1 MEYTTADIKRSILML
16 SDELIAAKEELTE
29 IDSKLGDGD
38 MGISMAKGGIALQ
51 AAVAKFENGQISD
64 LLSEC
69 ALAFNQAAP
78 STLGTLLSGA
88 LSALG
93 KECKEKQTLTEADI
107 VLFPKKIIQA
117 IAKRG
122 NAKLGDKTIL
132 DALIPYADALEEAYT
147 RTRDLRSSLQESVS
161 FAQAG
166 MERTKGMLA
175 RSGRAKWLGER
186 NKEYP
191 DGGAVLCY
199 RLACRIAAEYR
210 Q

>member
-1 MEYTTADIKRSILML
+1 MEYTTADIKRGILIL
-16 SDELIAAKEELTE
+16 SDELIAVKEEMTE

-38 MGISMAKGGIALQ
+38 MGISMAKGGAALQ
-51 AAVAKFENGQISD
+51 ETVAQFENGQISD

-78 STLGTLLSGA
+78 STLGTLLSGG
-88 LSALG
+88 LSALSSD
-93 KECKEKQTLTEADI
+93 CKEKQTLTDADI
-107 VLFPKKIIQA
+107 VLFPKKIAQA

-122 NAKLGDKTIL
+122 KAKLGDKTIL
-132 DALIPYADALEEAYT
+132 DALIPYADAFEETYA
-147 RTRDLRSSLQESVS
+147 RTCNLRGSLQEAVS
-161 FAQAG
+161 SAQAG

-199 RLACRIAAEYR
+199 RLACRIAAE
-210 Q
+210 